1 MARIGK
7 DIQEAAALLKAG
19 ENVAI
24 PTETVYGLAGIIS
37 SEAAVRRIFER
48 KSRPFSDP
56 LIVHVASLEDVPPLV
71 LDFPDLAMKLL
82 EAFSPG
88 PLTILLPKSDRV
100 PDLVTNNS
108 PLLAIRIPAHPMCL
122 AVLKAVGEP
131 LAAPSANPFGGISPT
146 RAAHVE
152 AGLGDKIP
160 YILDGGDCGVGLEST
175 IVKIESNGS
184 LRILRQG
191 GIPEED
197 LRLFAA
203 LATEVASESVTV
215 PGSML
220 SHYAPRKPLYLAE
233 PENFSGKLAWLRFQ
247 SPKSGVPPEF
257 QRILSPSGNPAEAAH
272 HLFEALHELDK
283 LDADGIVA
291 ELLPAVGLGKAVN
304 DRLFRASAKK

>member
-1 MARIGK
+1 VLEFPEIARKLMA
-7 DIQEAAALLKAG
+7 
-19 ENVAI
+19 
-24 PTETVYGLAGIIS
+24 
-37 SEAAVRRIFER
+37 
-48 KSRPFSDP
+48 
-56 LIVHVASLEDVPPLV
+56 
-71 LDFPDLAMKLL
+71 
-82 EAFSPG
+82 AFSPG
-88 PLTILLPKSDRV
+88 PLTLLLPKSDQV

-108 PLLAIRIPAHPMCL
+108 PLVAIRIPAHPMCL
-122 AVLKAVGEP
+122 AVLKEVGEP

-152 AGLGDKIP
+152 AGLGDRIP

-175 IVKIESNGS
+175 IVKIEKNGS

-197 LRLFAA
+197 LRLFAE
-203 LATEVASESVTV
+203 LATEVPAESVIV

-220 SHYAPRKPLYLAE
+220 SHYAPRKPLYLTE
-233 PENFSGKLAWLRFQ
+233 PDNFPGKLAWLRFQ
-247 SPKSGVPPEF
+247 SLKSGVPAEF
-257 QRILSPSGNPAEAAH
+257 QRVLSPSGDPAEAAR